1 MVAEDH
7 FKTIHPDSVAQWR
20 MSHERDTDSFVR
32 SHGRK
37 PKSYLELARWLK
49 PTPVAG
55 ERTR

>member
-1 MVAEDH
+1 MVAEDRS
-7 FKTIHPDSVAQWR
+7 KSIPPDSVAQWR

-37 PKSYLELARWLK
+37 PKSLLELAQWLK
-49 PTPVAG
+49 PAPVGG